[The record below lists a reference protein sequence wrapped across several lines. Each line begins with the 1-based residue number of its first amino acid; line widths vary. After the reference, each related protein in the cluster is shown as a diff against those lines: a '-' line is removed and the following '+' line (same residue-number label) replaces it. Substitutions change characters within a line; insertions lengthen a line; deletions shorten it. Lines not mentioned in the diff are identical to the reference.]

1 MIIGIDEDNIYVAES
16 LPNLGG
22 AVAKRYL
29 KTNIGNTFTHVVLM
43 DKYYKNDGNLT
54 SMWS

>member
-22 AVAKRYL
+22 AVAKDIPKQTL
-29 KTNIGNTFTHVVLM
+29 EIPLLM
-43 DKYYKNDGNLT
+43 
-54 SMWS
+54 